1 MKDPE
6 ALLVLGREIEND
18 VLALERIAERLRV
31 PPERVASLASSDPVV
46 AAVAFEIHNY
56 YSVCENLMRRVA
68 MAFENALDRSAW
80 HRQLLARMALDIPG
94 VRPALIVPEV
104 RDRLDELR
112 RFRHFFRNAYD
123 RPLDPKK
130 VAANLELTQATHGPW
145 LGSIRGFLSWLGE
158 LSGRLG
164 SEPGL

>member
-18 VLALERIAERLRV
+18 VLALERIVERLDA
-31 PPERVASLASSDPVV
+31 PPDRIAALASSDPVV
-46 AAVAFEIHNY
+46 AAVAFGIHNY

-68 MAFENALDRSAW
+68 TAFENALDRSAW
-80 HRQLLARMALDIPG
+80 HRQLLARMTLDIPG
-94 VRPALIVPEV
+94 VRPALIEPEV

-123 RPLDPKK
+123 RPLDPRR
-130 VAANLELTQATHGPW
+130 VAANLEVVQAIHGPW
-145 LGSIRGFLSWLGE
+145 LRSIQGFLLWLGE
-158 LSGRLG
+158 LVERLR
-164 SEPGL
+164 SEPRE